1 MTHLRKLQA
10 LYTAETLRMR
20 GCGLGSY
27 NYDYPLYDAG
37 CYDWEVVCTPDCGY
51 TEELDLSYLENQCK
65 AEWDNFYDNDARQ
78 GATSNSSA
86 GTCYDDSFY
95 LRRGLEEIE
104 NFKNGNSPV
113 FLSPELEEKLGLVAT
128 GISSQEITFWGLQR
142 AAEWAPDMVALG
154 KLASKTS
161 AVGTILGAYLSYNDL
176 RDGNVSPQDIGNAV
190 GTFLGGTALILGLF
204 SIAPIVV
211 TSLTIGSL
219 AISFFSYCL
228 PDTGDENQKS
238 STY

>member
-1 MTHLRKLQA
+1 M
-10 LYTAETLRMR
+10 
-20 GCGLGSY
+20 
-27 NYDYPLYDAG
+27 
-37 CYDWEVVCTPDCGY
+37 
-51 TEELDLSYLENQCK
+51 SYLENQCK

-161 AVGTILGAYLSYNDL
+161 AVGTILGACLSVKDL
-176 RDGNVSPQDIGNAV
+176 FDGNITPQDVGNAV
-190 GTFLGGTALILGLF
+190 GSFVGCTAMVLGAF
-204 SIAPIVV
+204 SLVDRD
-211 TSLTIGSL
+211 SGKKR
-219 AISFFSYCL
+219 
-228 PDTGDENQKS
+228 Q
-238 STY
+238 

>member
-1 MTHLRKLQA
+1 
-10 LYTAETLRMR
+10 
-20 GCGLGSY
+20 
-27 NYDYPLYDAG
+27 
-37 CYDWEVVCTPDCGY
+37 
-51 TEELDLSYLENQCK
+51 
-65 AEWDNFYDNDARQ
+65 
-78 GATSNSSA
+78 
-86 GTCYDDSFY
+86 
-95 LRRGLEEIE
+95 
-104 NFKNGNSPV
+104 
-113 FLSPELEEKLGLVAT
+113 
-128 GISSQEITFWGLQR
+128 
-142 AAEWAPDMVALG
+142 MVALG

-190 GTFLGGTALILGLF
+190 GTFLGGTALILSLF